1 MFIYWYD
8 DSPSWGTQYTRSS
21 SRLSKEEKDSWDD
34 QDEGGGCSA
43 TDGGSMKLQL
53 KVFSGSWWATEN
65 RKQRQK
71 PRGQPEAIAPS
82 YKNNNLLSFTPK
94 SAPELEKMMVL
105 LKTWFYFTAAW
116 SPQLIIVI
124 GAANANRNSVSTG
137 SKFEAIILLSILK
150 SFSSTRKTLGG
161 QK

>member
-1 MFIYWYD
+1 MFISWYD
-8 DSPSWGTQYTRSS
+8 DLPSWGTQYTRSS
-21 SRLSKEEKDSWDD
+21 SLLSKDEKDSWDD

-65 RKQRQK
+65 KKQRQK

-94 SAPELEKMMVL
+94 SATELEKMMAL
-105 LKTWFYFTAAW
+105 LKTWFYFTG
-116 SPQLIIVI
+116 IIYSWEITWLVLLMLTETLFPLDQNLRPNFTLNSKVI
-124 GAANANRNSVSTG
+124 
-137 SKFEAIILLSILK
+137 
-150 SFSSTRKTLGG
+150 
-161 QK
+161 